1 MEPAKLNASTPSPSE
16 EERQQP
22 RRTSMEQAK
31 DIEDEY
37 EKIINGGK

>member
-1 MEPAKLNASTPSPSE
+1 MEDPTPE
-16 EERQQP
+16 TADKTP

-37 EKIINGGK
+37 EKIING